1 MSSGDFITSYSSPEE
16 KGRLDG
22 VVTHYFIDTAPN
34 LFRYIETVADCLR
47 RGGVWVNVGP
57 LEWHFDGG
65 VPKSHEE
72 DGMEE
77 VEDGEQ
83 GGHVRRG
90 MAEDNGIGE
99 PGSFSLP
106 QDLVMEL
113 VKRAG
118 FEILKEE
125 LLDEAL
131 GGYMSDPDSMSVHR
145 YRCVHWVARKL

>member
-16 KGRLDG
+16 RGRFHG

-34 LFRYIETVADCLR
+34 LFRYIETVANCLR
-47 RGGVWVNVGP
+47 VGGVWVNVGP

-72 DGMEE
+72 DGMED
-77 VEDGEQ
+77 VEGGGEH
-83 GGHVRRG
+83 GKMGSR
-90 MAEDNGIGE
+90 MAEDKGIGE

-106 QDLVMEL
+106 QDLVLEL

-125 LLDEAL
+125 LLNEGL
-131 GGYMSDPDSMSVHR
+131 GGYMRNTDSMSVHR

>member
-1 MSSGDFITSYSSPEE
+1 MSSGDFITSYSSADERE
-16 KGRLDG
+16 RFDG

-47 RGGVWVNVGP
+47 MGGVWVNVGP

-65 VPKSHEE
+65 VPKSNEE
-72 DGMEE
+72 DGVSEMDGKGR
-77 VEDGEQ
+77 VDEDK
-83 GGHVRRG
+83 
-90 MAEDNGIGE
+90 GIGE
-99 PGSFSLP
+99 PGLFSLP

-125 LLDEAL
+125 LLDESL
-131 GGYMSDPDSMSVHR
+131 GGYMGDPDSMSVHR
-145 YRCVHWVARKL
+145 YRCVHWVARKLY